1 MIVTQTPLRVSL
13 AGGGTDLE
21 AYWAER
27 DGFAVSMAIDKF
39 AFVIVRERFDD
50 EIALNYTRKEIVSKV
65 DSIEHDLV
73 REAMRMTG
81 VERGVEVTLLSD
93 VPAEGSGLGS
103 SSSFAVGLLNALY
116 AHRGEAVA
124 AERLARE
131 ACAIEVER
139 LGKPTGKQDQYVA
152 AYGGLCGLRFRGD
165 GRVDVK
171 RIPIPAEALRAL
183 ESQLHLFYTGRTRN
197 AHAILRE
204 WTRHVPDRR
213 DVLDA
218 IRALALVLRDELVRG
233 DLHGLGPRL
242 HASWELKRQLAP
254 GISDP
259 SIDAMYELA
268 RAHGALGGRLCG
280 AGGGGFLLVCCP
292 PDRQERLAKGMQD
305 YRRLPFRLERDGSKV
320 IFNYRREIR
329 R

>member
-1 MIVTQTPLRVSL
+1 MIVTQTPLRVSF

-21 AYWAER
+21 AYWTER
-27 DGFAVSMAIDKF
+27 EGFAVSMAIDRF
-39 AFVIVRERFDD
+39 AHVIVTERFDD
-50 EIALNYTRKEIVSKV
+50 DIALNYTRKEIVSKV
-65 DSIEHDLV
+65 DSIGHDLI

-93 VPAEGSGLGS
+93 LPAGGSGLGS
-103 SSSFAVGLLNALY
+103 SSSFTVGLLSALY
-116 AHRGEAVA
+116 AHRGEAVT

-131 ACAIEVER
+131 ACAIEIER

-152 AYGGLCGLRFRGD
+152 AYGGLCGLRFRRD
-165 GRVDVK
+165 GRVDVE
-171 RIPIPAEALRAL
+171 RIPIPPEALREL

-197 AHAILRE
+197 AHPILRE

-213 DVLDA
+213 AVLDE
-218 IRALALVLRDELVRG
+218 IRALALALREELARG
-233 DLHGLGPRL
+233 DLQGLGSRL

-259 SIDAMYELA
+259 PIEAMYELA

-292 PDRQERLAKGMQD
+292 PDRWGRLAKGMQD

-320 IFNYRREIR
+320 IFNRRREIR